1 MSWTQT
7 LIPVLHQLRD
17 FLLTQ
22 IIMIGTSPDGVVW
35 RGRDDPDTEMMSCRL
50 VFA

>member
-17 FLLTQ
+17 FLLTHF
-22 IIMIGTSPDGVVW
+22 IMIGTSPDGVVW
-35 RGRDDPDTEMMSCRL
+35 RGRDD
-50 VFA
+50 